1 MKFSTQRKIYRS
13 RKKFHFFIY
22 RTSRIILHLVGGI
35 FWGLMSAKAWEEYN
49 SGTMTIYKRG
59 YHKVIEISE
68 FSQFFSLL
76 MSVPF
81 GLLAFCC
88 LVCTFVYI
96 IKRHCKDE
104 YQASR
109 RKWRKN
115 RRDKKLKKKA
125 DGKP

>member
-35 FWGLMSAKAWEEYN
+35 FLGLMSAAFWEEYN
-49 SGTMTIYKRG
+49 SGTMTSYKMG
-59 YHKVIEISE
+59 YRRVIEIPE
-68 FSQFFSLL
+68 FFQFFSLL
-76 MSVPF
+76 ASAFF
-81 GLLAFCC
+81 GLIAFCF
-88 LVCTFVYI
+88 LVCTFIYI
-96 IKRHCKDE
+96 IKGYCKDE

-109 RKWRKN
+109 REWRKN